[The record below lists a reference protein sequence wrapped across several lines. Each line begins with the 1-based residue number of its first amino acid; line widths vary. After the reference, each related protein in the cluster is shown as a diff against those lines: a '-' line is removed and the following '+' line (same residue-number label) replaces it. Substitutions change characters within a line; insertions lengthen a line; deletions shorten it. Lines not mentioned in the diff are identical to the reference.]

1 MVRLRSRRGRC
12 EHSTACGSRD
22 RSPAAGNFRSASC
35 TARCPRCS
43 RFSPNGTWSWHSSR
57 RTRRRSRTCWSRSPG
72 GSYGM
77 SERFADRSLVQLVSV
92 RFKEYTRE
100 PEALFWSFG
109 FPILLAIGLGI
120 AFRSKPPDVVHV
132 AVANNG
138 PRSGP
143 LADALR
149 RDRSLAVEQLSP
161 DSAAAALRTGR
172 VALVASPDGVDG
184 VRYEYDDT
192 RPDARNARLIAND
205 AVQRGAGRGDILPIA
220 EQHVREAG
228 SRYIDFV
235 VPGLLGMTIMG
246 GGIWGLG
253 FSIVDQRR
261 KHLLKRLVAT
271 PMSRA
276 EYLASYV
283 ISRLVLL
290 AIEAAVL
297 LGASVL
303 LFGVPLRGSVAAIV
317 TIILVSALAFGGLG
331 LLLAS
336 RSQTIEGVSGL
347 MNLSMLPM
355 WVLSGVFFSSEN
367 FPRAVQPFI
376 KALPLT
382 ATNDALRANMLRG
395 ISLPSLWPQLAVLV
409 AWTVVCFTV
418 ALRIFRWR

>member
-1 MVRLRSRRGRC
+1 
-12 EHSTACGSRD
+12 
-22 RSPAAGNFRSASC
+22 
-35 TARCPRCS
+35 
-43 RFSPNGTWSWHSSR
+43 
-57 RTRRRSRTCWSRSPG
+57 
-72 GSYGM
+72 M

-220 EQHVREAG
+220 EQHV
-228 SRYIDFV
+228 
-235 VPGLLGMTIMG
+235 
-246 GGIWGLG
+246 
-253 FSIVDQRR
+253 
-261 KHLLKRLVAT
+261 
-271 PMSRA
+271 
-276 EYLASYV
+276 
-283 ISRLVLL
+283 
-290 AIEAAVL
+290 
-297 LGASVL
+297 
-303 LFGVPLRGSVAAIV
+303 
-317 TIILVSALAFGGLG
+317 
-331 LLLAS
+331 
-336 RSQTIEGVSGL
+336 
-347 MNLSMLPM
+347 
-355 WVLSGVFFSSEN
+355 
-367 FPRAVQPFI
+367 
-376 KALPLT
+376 
-382 ATNDALRANMLRG
+382 
-395 ISLPSLWPQLAVLV
+395 
-409 AWTVVCFTV
+409 
-418 ALRIFRWR
+418 

>member
-1 MVRLRSRRGRC
+1 
-12 EHSTACGSRD
+12 
-22 RSPAAGNFRSASC
+22 
-35 TARCPRCS
+35 
-43 RFSPNGTWSWHSSR
+43 
-57 RTRRRSRTCWSRSPG
+57 
-72 GSYGM
+72 M

-138 PRSGP
+138 SRSGA

-149 RDRSLAVEQLSP
+149 RDHSLAVEQLSP

-172 VALVASPDGVDG
+172 VALIASPNGVDG

-205 AVQRGAGRGDILPIA
+205 AVQRGAGRVDILPTA

-317 TIILVSALAFGGLG
+317 TIIIVSALAFGGLG

-395 ISLPSLWPQLAVLV
+395 IPLPALWPQLAVLL
-409 AWTVVCFTV
+409 AWMIVCFVV